1 MKEDLRSQ
9 IESLPMGKICSYLTM
24 MTRIDRFSP
33 RGLLGI
39 LEDGTAERVV
49 RRAELLTFRRPSASM
64 DCE

>member
-1 MKEDLRSQ
+1 
-9 IESLPMGKICSYLTM
+9 MGKICSYLTM